1 VPRPSSLSDVTSATT
16 TSDPVNDDVERVL
29 MVAAHPDDVD
39 FSAAGSVAA
48 WTDAGIGVTYCL
60 CTDGQAGG
68 FDASTPRTEIA
79 KIRREEQTN
88 AAKIVGVTDLRFLG
102 RMDGELGATQ
112 ELVRDITA
120 VIRDVCPHRVI
131 MHSPERDWTRI
142 GRSHPDHLAAGDAA
156 IRAIYP
162 AARNPF
168 AFPELLEQGLQP
180 WTVQQTWLVGHPEVN
195 QYIDVTDTFDR
206 KLAAILA
213 HVSQHPDP
221 DAIEPRM
228 RGFMTAYAEI
238 AGWPG
243 RLAEGFFATVTG

>member
-1 VPRPSSLSDVTSATT
+1 VTTVTT
-16 TSDPVNDDVERVL
+16 DVERLNDGIERVL
-29 MVAAHPDDVD
+29 VVVAHPDDVD
-39 FSAAGSVAA
+39 FGAAGTVAT
-48 WTDAGIGVTYCL
+48 WTDAGLDVTYCV

-68 FDASTPRTEIA
+68 FDPTTPRTEIA

-102 RMDGELGATQ
+102 GMDGELEATR

-120 VIRDVCPHRVI
+120 VIRDVRPHRVL
-131 MHSPERDWTRI
+131 MPSPERDWGRI
-142 GRSHPDHLAAGDAA
+142 GRSHPDHLAAGEAA

-180 WTVQQTWLVGHPEVN
+180 WTVPQTWVTAHREVN

-221 DAIEPRM
+221 DAIEPRV
-228 RGFMTAYAEI
+228 RGFMAANGEA
-238 AGWPG
+238 AGWSG
-243 RLAEGFFATVTG
+243 RLAEGFFATATG